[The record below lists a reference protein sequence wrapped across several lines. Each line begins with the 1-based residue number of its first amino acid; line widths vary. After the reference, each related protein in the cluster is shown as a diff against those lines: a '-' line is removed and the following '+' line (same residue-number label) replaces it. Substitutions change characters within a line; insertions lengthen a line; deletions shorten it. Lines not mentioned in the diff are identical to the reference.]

1 MQAKQ
6 IAFFVLAFSLSMGI
20 INATGI
26 FDYDPGN
33 YEVNVQSNLTKN
45 IAELDNSADSS
56 GSLAGLL
63 DGWKM
68 LKQSYDAI
76 KTMFS
81 VLLLPGPWLYNMGVS
96 FGTSGAVQTMV
107 TLVEAWGLVQFIT
120 NRSTKG
126 ME

>member
-63 DGWKM
+63 DGWEM